1 VLTNTMRGFQK
12 EKNMRAN
19 PRVTLFVYDPRN
31 PLRNIEVRGL
41 VVEMTEVGAIE
52 HDDELARLYLGKE
65 DAHFFGDAV
74 PARLLETY
82 CPVKV
87 AIAPF
92 HVRVEEPG
100 STLPRSLQLEPPHI
114 QAGFRPSP
122 LTITPAPPGNQPV
135 PIPASHQDLLV
146 GRVHGV
152 LSTML
157 PGGQPQSSL
166 VWVDY
171 EWSEGQPPRVLIN
184 TALERQKCRNMLA
197 NPRVTVLVVDP
208 ANTERWV
215 EVRGRVTRITSEGAT
230 AHADKLTQ
238 RYAGKTHFYGDIY
251 PVERRQSETRVIV
264 EIEPDKITLDAIFR

>member
-1 VLTNTMRGFQK
+1 
-12 EKNMRAN
+12 
-19 PRVTLFVYDPRN
+19 
-31 PLRNIEVRGL
+31 
-41 VVEMTEVGAIE
+41 MTEAGAIE
-52 HDDELARLYLGKE
+52 HDDELARLYLGKD

-74 PARLLETY
+74 PAKLRETY
-82 CPVKV
+82 CPIKV
-87 AIAPF
+87 AIAPI

-100 STLPRSLQLEPPHI
+100 SPLPRSPQLEMSHV

-122 LTITPAPPGNQPV
+122 LTITLSPPGNQPL

-152 LSTML
+152 LSTIM
-157 PGGQPQSSL
+157 PCGQPQSSL

-171 EWSEGQPPRVLIN
+171 TCNEAPPPHVLIN

-208 ANTERWV
+208 ANTERWI
-215 EVRGRVTRITSEGAT
+215 EVRGRVTRITSEGAI

-238 RYAGKTHFYGDIY
+238 RYTGKAHFYGDIY